1 MMTVEL
7 IRISNDA
14 EAEIS
19 DISESARVAVLV
31 IEGRVTNF
39 QLPKDFVKPLI
50 TIIKCD
56 SSESVAHSSH
66 LCFAI
71 RGVRIGNYTAEEAV
85 RLGIINRVFSKEE
98 IETEVLKIA
107 ERIASLAPLAIRAFL
122 RAVNE
127 GSQMPLEEGLE
138 FEAKL
143 FAEIFTTEDAKEGIN
158 AFLQKRQPKFQG
170 K

>member
-1 MMTVEL
+1 MTVEL

-19 DISESARVAVLV
+19 DISESTRVAVLV
-31 IEGRVTNF
+31 IEGKVTNF
-39 QLPKDFVKPLI
+39 RLPKSFAKPLI
-50 TIIKCD
+50 TVIKCD
-56 SSESVAHSSH
+56 SSESIAHGSH

-71 RGVRIGNYTAEEAV
+71 GGVRIGNYMAEEAV
-85 RLGIINRVFSKEE
+85 RLGIINRVFSEEE